1 MERETTTI
9 LVAED
14 QKINREILCNIL
26 RPEYTV
32 LEAENGAEALEILK
46 KERKIDALLLDIFM
60 PVLDGYEVL
69 RRLKETSFPEI
80 PVIVMTGAR
89 DEDAEQKA
97 LDLGAWDFV
106 TKPYRPQTLLSRLKN
121 VIVRSRYYLMDRIP
135 TDSFT
140 GGRATF
146 S

>member
-60 PVLDGYEVL
+60 PALDGYEVL
-69 RRLKETSFPEI
+69 RHLKETSFPEI

-97 LDLGAWDFV
+97 LDLGA
-106 TKPYRPQTLLSRLKN
+106 
-121 VIVRSRYYLMDRIP
+121 
-135 TDSFT
+135 
-140 GGRATF
+140 
-146 S
+146 